1 MQKAKPYIISV
12 LIALGVGGISALLTM
27 NNMNLFDEITKPSLT
42 PPAIVF
48 PIVWTILFTLMGIS
62 AARVYIK
69 GGNLLFYVIQL
80 VFNFIWSLLFFNGR
94 LFFLSFIWIIFLWIF
109 IILMIASF
117 YKADKLAAFLQ
128 IPYLL
133 WVTFAGW
140 LNFMIFMLNR

>member
-12 LIALGVGGISALLTM
+12 LIALGVGGFSALLTM
-27 NNMNLFDEITKPSLT
+27 DNMNVFDEIVKPMLT
-42 PPAIVF
+42 PPGIVF

-94 LFFLSFIWIIFLWIF
+94 MFFLSFVWILFLWLF
-109 IILMIASF
+109 IILMIVSF
-117 YKADKLAAFLQ
+117 YKTDKLAAFLQ
-128 IPYLL
+128 IPYSL
-133 WVTFAGW
+133 WVAFASW
-140 LNFMIFMLNR
+140 LNFAIFMLNR